1 MSCEAKSG
9 PVFQIE
15 DDEEDDL
22 ASPRIII
29 TAITTLDN
37 STINTTEQT
46 KPLLFDTS
54 HRIIGTAGCC
64 GAFCLLFS
72 CLCFCGACK
81 KEFIETY
88 RRHTLC
94 GRWCPI

>member
-1 MSCEAKSG
+1 MTHEARSG

-15 DDEEDDL
+15 DDEDDL
-22 ASPRIII
+22 ASPRI
-29 TAITTLDN
+29 TLTTTTPDG
-37 STINTTEQT
+37 STEQS

-54 HRIIGTAGCC
+54 DRIIGTAGCC